1 MGSGPHV
8 LRLDI
13 RPIKESGK
21 AWNHVV
27 MGQVINF
34 PGGAA
39 EAKKH
44 GLTEDRR
51 HAIVTALS
59 ALTFLL
65 GFFIVGPSL
74 ALFAFGF
81 ASTAHIGSAVSCLA
95 GLLVTWVITRA
106 AYKHL

>member
-1 MGSGPHV
+1 M
-8 LRLDI
+8 RF
-13 RPIKESGK
+13 

-34 PGGAA
+34 PGKAA
-39 EAKKH
+39 EASTH

-51 HAIVTALS
+51 HALVTALS
-59 ALTFLL
+59 AVTFLL

-81 ASTAHIGSAVSCLA
+81 ASTAHIGSAVSCVA
-95 GLLVTWVITRA
+95 GLAVTWVITRA